1 MAEKRILLLEDE
13 EDVSELFQL
22 ALRSSGYRVDVVKG
36 VAQARQ
42 QLAASHYDLVIVDL
56 RLPDGNGLQIAD
68 QAAGMGMKTCIV
80 SGYLFNIPAASVDR
94 HEVLMKPLRPRELV
108 EAVERVKRGHHRPAA
123 DGCR

>member
-22 ALRSSGYRVDVVKG
+22 GLRSSGYRVDVAQS

-68 QAAGMGMKTCIV
+68 QAADMGMKTCIV
-80 SGYLFNIPAASVDR
+80 SSYLFHIPAASVAR

-108 EAVERVKRGHHRPAA
+108 EAVERVIGPA
-123 DGCR
+123 GCT